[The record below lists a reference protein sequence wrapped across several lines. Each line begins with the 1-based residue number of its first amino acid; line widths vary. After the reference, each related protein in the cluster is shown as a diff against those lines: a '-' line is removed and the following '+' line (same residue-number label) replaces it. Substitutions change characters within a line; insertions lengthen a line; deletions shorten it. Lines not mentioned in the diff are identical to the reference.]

1 MLEQKLKKN
10 KLSEIDFYFVS
21 DSILSKKGIISDISN
36 SLRAGC
42 RIIQYRE
49 KDRSAN
55 EMLKE
60 ALEIK
65 KLCKGNAILLVND
78 RIDVALAV
86 DADGVHLGQNDM
98 PIQIARRL
106 LGKGKIIG
114 LTAHNAKEAIE
125 AEKQGADYIAL
136 SPIFATSTKKDA
148 GKACGIEM
156 IKKVRKAT
164 NIPLVAIGGIN
175 KQNVSRVVKAGADA
189 VVAISAVVGSKDAY
203 KEVCEF
209 RKIICKS
216 KQKI

>member
-1 MLEQKLKKN
+1 MKKD
-10 KLSEIDFYFVS
+10 KLSKVDFYFVS
-21 DSILSKKGIISDISN
+21 DSALSKKGIISDVSEAIK
-36 SLRAGC
+36 AGC
-42 RIIQYRE
+42 KIVQYRE
-49 KDRSAN
+49 KSKSAN

-60 ALEIK
+60 AMEIK
-65 KLCKGNAILLVND
+65 KLCKGNAILLVNN
-78 RIDVALAV
+78 RIDVAFAV

-114 LTAHNAKEAIE
+114 LTVHNAKETIE

-156 IKKVRKAT
+156 IKKVRKAA
-164 NIPLVAIGGIN
+164 NLPLVAIGGIN
-175 KQNVSRVVKAGADA
+175 KQNAGRVIKSGADA
-189 VVAISAVVGSKDAY
+189 VVAISAVVGSNNVY

-209 RKIICKS
+209 KRIICEN
-216 KQKI
+216 KQKR